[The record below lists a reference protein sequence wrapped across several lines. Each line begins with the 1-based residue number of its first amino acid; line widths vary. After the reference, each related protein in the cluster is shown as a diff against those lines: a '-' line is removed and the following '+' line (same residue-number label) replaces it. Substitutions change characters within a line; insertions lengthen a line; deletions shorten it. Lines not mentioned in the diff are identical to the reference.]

1 MGPGF
6 APDPDVTYRV
16 RYDDFVDVFAGRL
29 DPRRALAT
37 GKLRPRG
44 SVRALWASRKLF
56 G

>member
-1 MGPGF
+1 
-6 APDPDVTYRV
+6 V

-29 DPRRALAT
+29 DPRKALLR

-44 SVRALWASRKLF
+44 SVKALWSARRLF